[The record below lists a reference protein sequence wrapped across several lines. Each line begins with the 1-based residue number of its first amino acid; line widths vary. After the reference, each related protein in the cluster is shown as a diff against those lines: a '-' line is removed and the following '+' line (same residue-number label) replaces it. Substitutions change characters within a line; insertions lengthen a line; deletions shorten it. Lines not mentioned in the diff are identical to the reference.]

1 MSKCIVGVEE
11 AQFLGYKVNG
21 QGVRTDESKV
31 SAVQNWPQPKTVSD
45 VQFKVSN
52 VALAVLRCFGM
63 NPSKEC
69 AIAPTVLRDGVPT
82 VANVRNG
89 ERILALDVPL
99 QADCLLHVADGCLIH
114 VGVTVPTPPPGLS
127 ILRHVCAVRFPKAN
141 ISI

>member
-1 MSKCIVGVEE
+1 MS
-11 AQFLGYKVNG
+11 VNG
-21 QGVRTDESKV
+21 QGVRTDESRV

-69 AIAPTVLRDGVPT
+69 AIAPTVLRVGVPT

-99 QADCLLHVADGCLIH
+99 QADFLQG
-114 VGVTVPTPPPGLS
+114 S
-127 ILRHVCAVRFPKAN
+127 IL
-141 ISI
+141 S